1 MKASKNKTEE
11 FCKIKKSLLEENFK
25 WTRDFNKLLG
35 NKTGEGDEL
44 SDETVRDSCHPG
56 PPRRWSV
63 PENTR
68 ETPGC
73 VSRYHRAG
81 RRVGGGEQGW
91 RGISELPTLPP
102 HPPTE
107 PSGSTAKR
115 KDRQAS
121 GGSFLKEQSQ
131 LWQQEM
137 RDGLRRCLM

>member
-11 FCKIKKSLLEENFK
+11 FCKIKKNLLEENFK

-35 NKTGEGDEL
+35 NKTGDGDAL
-44 SDETVRDSCHPG
+44 SEETVRDSCHPG

-81 RRVGGGEQGW
+81 RRAGGGEQG
-91 RGISELPTLPP
+91 
-102 HPPTE
+102 
-107 PSGSTAKR
+107 
-115 KDRQAS
+115 
-121 GGSFLKEQSQ
+121 
-131 LWQQEM
+131 
-137 RDGLRRCLM
+137 